1 MTNNTT
7 SNNTNNTR
15 TAATYFTFDHFGKK
29 IIGSELNFK
38 KAGVPGS
45 DQYKALMAAM
55 AAHPNY
61 TLFAVAPKKE
71 KQTYAGLTIDLME
84 EYLNLVFEGE
94 LATTA
99 REKFAEMK
107 AAKEEK
113 KIAFATIKSWFLDMF
128 PHFNV
133 EKAKRDIKAKKLA
146 NAKAPY
152 KVVKVSVGVSHAI
165 NK

>member
-1 MTNNTT
+1 MTNTN
-7 SNNTNNTR
+7 SSSNNTR
-15 TAATYFTFDHFGKK
+15 TATYFTYDHFNHK
-29 IIGSELNFK
+29 IVGSELNFK
-38 KAGVPGS
+38 KSGIPGS
-45 DQYKALMAAM
+45 AQYDALMEAM

-113 KIAFATIKSWFLDMF
+113 KMAFATIKSWFLEMF

-133 EKAKRDIKAKKLA
+133 EKAKREIKAKKLA

-152 KVVKVSVGVSHAI
+152 KVVKVSVGVSHAL

>member
-1 MTNNTT
+1 MTNTN
-7 SNNTNNTR
+7 SSSNNTR
-15 TAATYFTFDHFGKK
+15 TATYFTYDHFGKK

-45 DQYKALMAAM
+45 AQYDALMAAIN
-55 AAHPNY
+55 AHPNY

-84 EYLNLVFEGE
+84 EYLNLVFECE

-113 KIAFATIKSWFLDMF
+113 KMAFATIKSWFLDMF